1 MKSKFVMIWYDFFYF
16 ILVSLSL
23 SFSSRACKRFLERGR
38 NISIDIAIIPGLP
51 FTKGKWS
58 TFMKARVY
66 WAKFLFDIGIVK
78 NIMFSGAA
86 VHSSYCESEIMGMY
100 AEAIGIPGKNIYTE
114 KLAEHST
121 ENIYYSYKLAV
132 KLGFK
137 SIALASDPFQTKL
150 LRKFTFKKVDS
161 SITLLP
167 IIFDE
172 LEKMEP
178 IMFDPEIE
186 IKKALVKNFKSLKER
201 ENFHKR
207 FRGTRGVE
215 IDEEVYD

>member
-1 MKSKFVMIWYDFFYF
+1 MIWYDFFYF
-16 ILVSLSL
+16 ILVALSL
-23 SFSSRACKRFLERGR
+23 SFSSRRCKRFLEQAR
-38 NISIDIAIIPGLP
+38 NKNIDLAIIPGLP
-51 FTKGKWS
+51 FTNGKWS

-66 WAKFLFDIGIVK
+66 WAKFLFDNGIVK
-78 NIMFSGAA
+78 NVMFSGAA
-86 VHSSYCESEIMGMY
+86 VHSCYCESEIMGLY
-100 AEAIGIPGKNIYTE
+100 AEAIGIPSKNVYTE

-121 ENIYYSYKLAV
+121 ENVFYSYKLAT
-132 KLGFK
+132 KHGFK
-137 SIALASDPFQTKL
+137 KIALASDPFQTKL
-150 LRKFTFKKVDS
+150 LKNFTFKKVDP
-161 SITLLP
+161 SIILLP

-186 IKKALVKNFKSLKER
+186 SDKAFVKDFKPLKER

-215 IDEEVYD
+215 MNEEVYD